1 LPNCEIHPLSSVTAC
16 GQSDVRLRTF
26 LRIFVYCRVFYVSGF
41 CPQVLHVQENVQ
53 TFSKIGNWRLIN
65 SSWLTR
71 KFTTCIWTCLRVA
84 NNCRRRFNF
93 QTLLAH
99 STVRLHTTF
108 RCFSRLFFCLRE
120 KFFVAENCC
129 DCFNL
134 GVTRAN
140 VSFVQLRMRKNHW
153 ARIQNFNFETSH
165 LLKFDFSAK

>member
-1 LPNCEIHPLSSVTAC
+1 MPNCEIHRLSSATA
-16 GQSDVRLRTF
+16 GGPSVDVWPRTF
-26 LRIFVYCRVFYVSGF
+26 LRKSVYCRVFYVSGI

-53 TFSKIGNWRLIN
+53 TFTKGNWRLIN

-71 KFTTCIWTCLRVA
+71 KFTTCTWTCLRVA

-129 DCFNL
+129 
-134 GVTRAN
+134 
-140 VSFVQLRMRKNHW
+140 
-153 ARIQNFNFETSH
+153 
-165 LLKFDFSAK
+165 